1 MGSCGPWKC
10 VPFES
15 DLQPAVQREGE
26 GEGEVGIAAATCAQG
41 NGFTP
46 DAVPVVWVRVT
57 VRVSPQRP
65 AAASAP
71 SCSLVALLQLGQ
83 EWLWLGV
90 LVVGFES
97 RRFSMYHPLL
107 RAPSLATT
115 RRCLSWPCVATAL
128 VIAVLAVVISVVLA
142 VVLVVAVLVVA
153 VLVRSPCLSSPCLCL
168 ASPCLLL
175 SRATFLRVV
184 SSCVS

>member
-1 MGSCGPWKC
+1 MQS
-10 VPFES
+10 
-15 DLQPAVQREGE
+15 AVQRDGE

-83 EWLWLGV
+83 EWLWLGRV
-90 LVVGFES
+90 GLGFES
-97 RRFSMYHPLL
+97 RRLSLYHIPPYSAPHASYRRDYYLHISTRIRQVLPKSVERDIPKVYNVTYKSVERDFLL
-107 RAPSLATT
+107 E
-115 RRCLSWPCVATAL
+115 
-128 VIAVLAVVISVVLA
+128 
-142 VVLVVAVLVVA
+142 
-153 VLVRSPCLSSPCLCL
+153 
-168 ASPCLLL
+168 
-175 SRATFLRVV
+175 
-184 SSCVS
+184 